1 MLAPM
6 LLSRHP
12 LGNDPSPRGPVL
24 AIRRAPIVASLAFA
38 ALTASRAQGTASD
51 SLTRP
56 IDQIFARFT
65 PSTPG
70 CAVAVYQ
77 NGNVRFAKG
86 YGAANLEY
94 AIPITPETPFI
105 SGSLS
110 KQFTAAA
117 IALLV
122 EQGRIALSDDVRK
135 YLPELPDYGKAITI
149 DHLVHHTSGF
159 RDWWEL
165 VGLAGLRYDDTY
177 TVQDVLDMT
186 ARQRALN
193 FDPGSRYLYSNT
205 GYIVLGVV
213 VQRVTGQSLRA
224 FAEDRIFRPL
234 GMTHTHYQD
243 DHTQVVPGRA
253 SAYSP
258 RPGGGYSINI
268 WNNDLVGQGGLMTTA
283 RDLAKWDENFYTG
296 VVGGPGFL
304 ARQLER
310 GKLTDGT
317 LLTYAY
323 GLEIGSYRG
332 LPIVEHSGSTGGYRT
347 DLVRF
352 PAQHTSIAALCNVS
366 NAAPAALA
374 KRVADVV
381 LRDKFTQ
388 PVAATQTG
396 GGRGGSAGASVP
408 PAASVATDISRFTG
422 RYHSDELQATYELVA
437 ADGRLLVRR
446 PRGAVDTLT
455 ARDTMTFGG
464 GGITLRFAAE
474 PVGGFALDG
483 GRVRNILFVRK

>member
-1 MLAPM
+1 
-6 LLSRHP
+6 
-12 LGNDPSPRGPVL
+12 VL
-24 AIRRAPIVASLAFA
+24 AIRRALIVAPLAFA
-38 ALTASRAQGTASD
+38 APTPSHAQGSASD
-51 SLTRP
+51 SLTRA
-56 IDQIFARFT
+56 IDQVFARFT

-77 NGNVRFAKG
+77 NGKVRFAKG
-86 YGAANLEY
+86 YGAANIEY
-94 AIPITPETPFI
+94 AVPITPETPFI

-122 EQGRIALSDDVRK
+122 EERRVALSDDVRK

-149 DHLVHHTSGF
+149 DQLVHHTSGF

-205 GYIVLGVV
+205 GYIVLGAV
-213 VQRVTGQSLRA
+213 VQRVTGKSLRA
-224 FAEDRIFRPL
+224 FTEERIFRPL
-234 GMTHTHYQD
+234 GMSQTHYQD

-310 GKLTDGT
+310 GKLADGT

-323 GLEIGSYRG
+323 GLEIRTYRG
-332 LPIVEHSGSTGGYRT
+332 LPTVEHSGSTGGYRT

-352 PAQHTSIAALCNVS
+352 PTQHTSIAALCNVS
-366 NAAPAALA
+366 NAAATTLTR
-374 KRVADVV
+374 RVADVV
-381 LRDKFTQ
+381 LGDKFTQ
-388 PVAATQTG
+388 PVAAATPPG
-396 GGRGGSAGASVP
+396 GGRGAGSSVLP
-408 PAASVATDISRFTG
+408 SGSIATALSRFTG
-422 RYHSDELQATYELVA
+422 RYFSDELQANYELVA
-437 ADGRLLVRR
+437 ADGKLLVRR
-446 PRGAVDTLT
+446 PRGVVDTLT
-455 ARDTMTFGG
+455 ARDSTTFGG
-464 GGITLRFAAE
+464 GGITLRFTSDSAAR
-474 PVGGFALDG
+474 FALDG

>member
-1 MLAPM
+1 
-6 LLSRHP
+6 
-12 LGNDPSPRGPVL
+12 VI
-24 AIRRAPIVASLAFA
+24 AIRPALIA
-38 ALTASRAQGTASD
+38 ALLVVAAPTAAHAQGIASD
-51 SLTRP
+51 SLTRA
-56 IDQIFARFT
+56 IDQVFARFT
-65 PSTPG
+65 PSSPG

-77 NGNVRFAKG
+77 NGRVRFAKG
-86 YGAANLEY
+86 YGAANIEY
-94 AIPITPETPFI
+94 AVPITPQTPFI

-117 IALLV
+117 IALLI
-122 EQGRIALSDDVRK
+122 EDRRIALSDDVRK
-135 YLPELPDYGKAITI
+135 YLPELPDYGKVITI

-205 GYIVLGVV
+205 GYIALGVV
-213 VQRVTGQSLRA
+213 VQRVTGKSLRA
-224 FAEDRIFRPL
+224 FAEERIFKPL
-234 GMTHTHYQD
+234 GMSHTHFQD
-243 DHTQVVPGRA
+243 DHTQIVPGRA
-253 SAYSP
+253 AAYSP

-268 WNNDLVGQGGLMTTA
+268 WNNDLVGQGGVMTTA
-283 RDLAKWDENFYTG
+283 LDLVKWDENFYTG

-323 GLEIGSYRG
+323 GLQIGAYRG

-347 DLVRF
+347 DMVRF

-366 NAAPAALA
+366 NAPATTLTR
-374 KRVADVV
+374 RVADVV
-381 LRDKFTQ
+381 LADKFTQ
-388 PVAATQTG
+388 PVAAATPPG
-396 GGRGGSAGASVP
+396 GGRAGGAGAAV
-408 PAASVATDISRFTG
+408 AVNASVASAMSRFTG
-422 RYHSDELQATYELVA
+422 RYYSDELQATYEIA
-437 ADGRLLVRR
+437 AVDGKLIVSR
-446 PRGAVDTLT
+446 PRGAADTLI
-455 ARDTMTFGG
+455 ARDSTTFGG
-464 GGITLRFAAE
+464 GGITLRFGSDPAA
-474 PVGGFALDG
+474 GFALDG